1 MKKLFIIIVLVCG
14 MIMSASAQE
23 NKKPKFSPQKFQA
36 DLENFIKQEAKLTNH
51 EADAF
56 FPVFREMGHKQRVV
70 YQRMRKLGFDKP
82 KTEEECKNVLMQRDK
97 MDLELKKIQQT
108 YHNKFLEILPASK
121 VFDVIRAED
130 RFHRRMLK
138 KWSHNHNNHQPKKN

>member
-1 MKKLFIIIVLVCG
+1 
-14 MIMSASAQE
+14 MSASAQE

-82 KTEEECKNVLMQRDK
+82 KTEEECKNVLITITVSLRQLLDLK
-97 MDLELKKIQQT
+97 MKSFKKA
-108 YHNKFLEILPASK
+108 LPLP
-121 VFDVIRAED
+121 DI
-130 RFHRRMLK
+130 
-138 KWSHNHNNHQPKKN
+138 